1 MPNDPAIELSRS
13 AEKLAL
19 DACAKEPK
27 RLKDIIAAIRANPE
41 LANMRDPEIITVLC
55 KLADTGKIAS
65 RTIEGYWHYA
75 TPDAWSKVNPARKP
89 ER

>member
-1 MPNDPAIELSRS
+1 MPNDT

-19 DACAKEPK
+19 DACAQTPK
-27 RLKDIIAAIRANPE
+27 RLKDIIAAVRANPD
-41 LANMRDPEIITVLC
+41 LASMPGAEIVTVLST
-55 KLADTGKIAS
+55 LIDAGKIAT
-65 RTIEGYWHYA
+65 RTFEGYWHYA